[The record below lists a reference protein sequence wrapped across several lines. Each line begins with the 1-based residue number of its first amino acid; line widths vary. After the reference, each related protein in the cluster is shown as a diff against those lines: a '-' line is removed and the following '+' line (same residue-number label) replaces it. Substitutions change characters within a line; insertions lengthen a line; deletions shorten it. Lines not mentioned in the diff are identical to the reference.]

1 MSSLPHKYSHPLVQL
16 PSLTQTSNIRQAEK
30 HFKNTCL
37 IIMLNIIYFFKAI
50 NLCEPITVLF
60 MRRTDNNFP
69 LNIKFNTFYCTS
81 ETPFSRLL
89 EKDPF
94 GVDSSITALN
104 GEKKSWIRE
113 SNCSNATQWT
123 IGRGGINSQNHL
135 NWKRPS
141 SSSSLTIRSSNP
153 NHQKMFV
160 ILFWLPRWVFD
171 EKETQGPILTVN
183 FQAISTQRSNSLF
196 GIW

>member
-1 MSSLPHKYSHPLVQL
+1 
-16 PSLTQTSNIRQAEK
+16 
-30 HFKNTCL
+30 
-37 IIMLNIIYFFKAI
+37 MLNIIYFFKTI

-104 GEKKSWIRE
+104 GEKKEAE
-113 SNCSNATQWT
+113 S
-123 IGRGGINSQNHL
+123 
-135 NWKRPS
+135 
-141 SSSSLTIRSSNP
+141 
-153 NHQKMFV
+153 
-160 ILFWLPRWVFD
+160 
-171 EKETQGPILTVN
+171 EKVTAQMPHNEPLGEVE
-183 FQAISTQRSNSLF
+183 
-196 GIW
+196 